1 MTVRHRLRRLL
12 RMLARFLDPLSAAAI
27 RPPAPTASIAEVE
40 AALQVERAVKFGQG
54 EHAVCVQ
61 RRCCC
66 CCLVPVALS
75 GQSQSCNGL
84 PGGGTLPTP
93 PRCRQPCTALAA
105 PVTMQA
111 PLPWELFELYR
122 LCDGQDRERGGVQF
136 LHEARLLSLPEALA
150 AAQER
155 QGPAA
160 LAKAFAA
167 LHGAGLRTAD
177 DSSGAEACRR
187 PRCEGG
193 SAGGAAGLP
202 CASAG
207 TVTAA
212 GGSTAHA
219 WAGREA
225 AASAAVAE
233 AAGEPDVLL
242 PFSDKLRGRRRYCMD
257 LRGRVWLSGG
267 WHAHA
272 CAPSLADLLRRILT

>member
-1 MTVRHRLRRLL
+1 M
-12 RMLARFLDPLSAAAI
+12 
-27 RPPAPTASIAEVE
+27 
-40 AALQVERAVKFGQG
+40 
-54 EHAVCVQ
+54 
-61 RRCCC
+61 
-66 CCLVPVALS
+66 
-75 GQSQSCNGL
+75 
-84 PGGGTLPTP
+84 
-93 PRCRQPCTALAA
+93 
-105 PVTMQA
+105 TMQA

-167 LHGAGLRTAD
+167 LHGAGSRTAD
-177 DSSGAEACRR
+177 DSSAAAAAGCGAEACRR

-202 CASAG
+202 CASG
-207 TVTAA
+207 GRVTAA

-225 AASAAVAE
+225 AASAAVAD
-233 AAGEPDVLL
+233 ASAEPDVLL
-242 PFSDKLRGRRRYCMD
+242 PFSDELRGRRRYCLD
-257 LRGRVWLSGG
+257 LRGRVWLASG